1 MSSGT
6 TRADADSPSA
16 ATAPPRSR
24 GNRVEER
31 GIESVPEAERRGR
44 PRELFLVWFSSN
56 MSYLPILLGGSLMM
70 LGLSTWQ
77 AVAVLLAGNTFW
89 ALVGLLAVSGPSTGS
104 PSAVIMRVLFGVR
117 GNRVIG
123 CGLGWLTAVGFE
135 AINLSITVLAGQAL
149 LSEAGIGGSA
159 VSRGVILVLVSVVT
173 FTISVYGYDA
183 ILRMSRA
190 ITLLLTLSLL
200 VAAVFVAVHAH
211 PGTDG
216 SADAALGPLATAL
229 VGFTVVSSGPLSWL
243 SGADY
248 ARYLPPTASRRSVA
262 GWTAAGG
269 WLASVFLGLVGVLAG
284 TAVDMTDP
292 MTSMTTLMPAWFHP
306 VFLAAVIVGTLAN
319 NVLTSYSSGLL
330 LQGAGVR
337 IRRARAVLLDGV
349 LGGGIALYALV
360 AASFLTALNNILAL
374 SVVYMGPIIA
384 IYALDL
390 VLRRNRYG
398 AGELADLRP
407 GGSRPT
413 GVGAAGVSAAG
424 VIAFLAGTLAALL
437 CVNTTLW
444 TGPVSRW
451 LGGADLAAVVGP
463 LVAALGYAALTR
475 TGNARLGRT
484 DRSSDAPREPG
495 AAGTTGSAGTPPVP
509 VVDLRLSAGGLV
521 VIRRTRRSRG

>member
-1 MSSGT
+1 M
-6 TRADADSPSA
+6 
-16 ATAPPRSR
+16 
-24 GNRVEER
+24 
-31 GIESVPEAERRGR
+31 PEAERRGR
-44 PRELFLVWFSSN
+44 PRDLFLVWFSSN

-77 AVAVLLAGNTFW
+77 AVTVLLAGNTFW

-104 PSAVIMRVLFGVR
+104 PSAVIMRVIFGVR

-149 LSEAGIGGSA
+149 LAEAGIGGSA

-200 VAAVFVAVHAH
+200 VAAVIVAVHSH
-211 PGTDG
+211 PGTDS

-229 VGFTVVSSGPLSWL
+229 VGFTVVASGPLSWL

-292 MTSMTTLMPAWFHP
+292 MTSMTALMPAWFHP
-306 VFLAAVIVGTLAN
+306 VFLVAVIVGTLAN

-384 IYALDL
+384 IYARDL
-390 VLRRNRYG
+390 AMRRNRYG
-398 AGELADLRP
+398 ADELADLQRD
-407 GGSRPT
+407 GSRST
-413 GVGAAGVSAAG
+413 GVSTAGISAF
-424 VIAFLAGTLAALL
+424 VAGTLAALL

-444 TGPVSRW
+444 TGPVSTW
-451 LGGADLAAVVGP
+451 LGGADLAAIVGP
-463 LVAALGYAALTR
+463 LVAALAYTALTR
-475 TGNARLGRT
+475 TGNASPSRT
-484 DRSSDAPREPG
+484 NRSADSPREPG
-495 AAGTTGSAGTPPVP
+495 TAGTAGTPHVVS
-509 VVDLRLSAGGLV
+509 VVDLQLSTRGLV
-521 VIRRTRRSRG
+521 VIRPTRRPRG